1 MNLKSMNQEVAIP
14 LHFIQSNLL
23 NKPRDEI
30 DIGLITT
37 SLPKLFDS
45 CSNFF
50 CYSFNQINQ
59 EDQLIELQNM
69 IKESFLGKNVYARE
83 VAGQVVSL
91 GAQVQSKMANYFNVQ
106 KAGQIDGASL
116 LQEHLTRSLK
126 MSSNY

>member
-1 MNLKSMNQEVAIP
+1 MNQEVAIP